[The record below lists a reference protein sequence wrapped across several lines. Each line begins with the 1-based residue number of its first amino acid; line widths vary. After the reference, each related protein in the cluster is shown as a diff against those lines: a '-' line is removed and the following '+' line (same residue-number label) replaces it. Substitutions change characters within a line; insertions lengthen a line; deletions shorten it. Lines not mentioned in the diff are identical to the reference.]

1 MHRSHMSRTSTEN
14 SISTPSSVSK
24 LEFALKS
31 NVKSEKVDSTE
42 RTGAMN
48 AEADVTI
55 EDSKT
60 DTGKVDGSRETTTA
74 AVAIGIARNVKTTI
88 SRSELNAIDAANREV
103 ALAEAEVT
111 TVAIRVATDKADG
124 MRGTT
129 TAEGVVTTEAVEIET
144 VVVAKFSTI
153 TTGIV
158 RNVKT
163 IISHSEQNATGV
175 ESHVVEA
182 VHETKTVEAPNEVT
196 KIATDEAVTVA
207 TRTATDEAMT
217 VATKTAT
224 DEADASNVEVAEM
237 KSEEMGIGTV
247 RSVKTTT
254 SHSEPNATDAVLL
267 VAEEEDEILD
277 EILVTVHHNVTE
289 EVVHHVESFPNAH
302 LAEKGNVLR
311 VVTGETEGMSAATKI
326 AVHTT
331 KPVHGT
337 MSERRNASLS
347 NLAHSVNLEGKG
359 LAMRTTAH
367 PNH

>member
-1 MHRSHMSRTSTEN
+1 
-14 SISTPSSVSK
+14 
-24 LEFALKS
+24 
-31 NVKSEKVDSTE
+31 
-42 RTGAMN
+42 MN
-48 AEADVTI
+48 AEAVVTI

-60 DTGKVDGSRETTTA
+60 ETGKVDGSRETTTA

-88 SRSELNAIDAANREV
+88 SRSEQNAIDAANREV

-111 TVAIRVATDKADG
+111 TVAIRVVTDKADG

-196 KIATDEAVTVA
+196 K
-207 TRTATDEAMT
+207 TATDEAMT
-217 VATKTAT
+217 VATRTAT

-237 KSEEMGIGTV
+237 TSEEMGIGTV

-267 VAEEEDEILD
+267 VVEEDEILD

-367 PNH
+367 LNH

>member
-24 LEFALKS
+24 LEYALKS

-60 DTGKVDGSRETTTA
+60 ETGKVDGSRETTTA

-88 SRSELNAIDAANREV
+88 SHSEQNAIDAANREV

-111 TVAIRVATDKADG
+111 TEAIRVVTDKADG

-196 KIATDEAVTVA
+196 K
-207 TRTATDEAMT
+207 TATDEAMT
-217 VATKTAT
+217 VATRTAT

-267 VAEEEDEILD
+267 VVVEKEDEEDEILD

-337 MSERRNASLS
+337 MSERRNASLA

-367 PNH
+367 LNH

>member
-1 MHRSHMSRTSTEN
+1 
-14 SISTPSSVSK
+14 
-24 LEFALKS
+24 
-31 NVKSEKVDSTE
+31 
-42 RTGAMN
+42 MN

-60 DTGKVDGSRETTTA
+60 ETGKVDGSRETTTA

-88 SRSELNAIDAANREV
+88 SRSEQNAIDAANREV
-103 ALAEAEVT
+103 VLAEAEVT
-111 TVAIRVATDKADG
+111 TEAIRVVTDKADG

-196 KIATDEAVTVA
+196 K
-207 TRTATDEAMT
+207 TATDEAMT
-217 VATKTAT
+217 VATRTAT

-267 VAEEEDEILD
+267 VVVEKEDEEDEILD

-367 PNH
+367 LNH

>member
-1 MHRSHMSRTSTEN
+1 MHRSHMSLTSTEN

-24 LEFALKS
+24 LEYALKS
-31 NVKSEKVDSTE
+31 NVKSEKVDSAE
-42 RTGAMN
+42 RIGAMN

-60 DTGKVDGSRETTTA
+60 ETGKVVDGLRETTTA
-74 AVAIGIARNVKTTI
+74 AVAIGIARNVITTI
-88 SRSELNAIDAANREV
+88 SHSEQNAIDAANREV

-111 TVAIRVATDKADG
+111 AVAIRVVTDKADG

-144 VVVAKFSTI
+144 VVAAKFSTI

-196 KIATDEAVTVA
+196 RIATDEEMTVA
-207 TRTATDEAMT
+207 TR
-217 VATKTAT
+217 TAT

-267 VAEEEDEILD
+267 VAEEGDEILD
-277 EILVTVHHNVTE
+277 GILVTVHHYGTE
-289 EVVHHVESFPNAH
+289 EVVHHVENFPNAH

-337 MSERRNASLS
+337 MSERRNASLA

-367 PNH
+367 LNH

>member
-1 MHRSHMSRTSTEN
+1 M
-14 SISTPSSVSK
+14 SK
-24 LEFALKS
+24 LEYALKS

-48 AEADVTI
+48 AEAVVTI

-60 DTGKVDGSRETTTA
+60 ETGKVDGSRETTTA
-74 AVAIGIARNVKTTI
+74 AVAIGIARNVRTTI
-88 SRSELNAIDAANREV
+88 SRSEQNAIDAANREV

-111 TVAIRVATDKADG
+111 TEAIRVVTDKADG

-182 VHETKTVEAPNEVT
+182 VHETKTVEPPNEVT
-196 KIATDEAVTVA
+196 K
-207 TRTATDEAMT
+207 TATDEAMT
-217 VATKTAT
+217 VATRTAT

-337 MSERRNASLS
+337 MSERRNASLA

-367 PNH
+367 LNH

>member
-1 MHRSHMSRTSTEN
+1 
-14 SISTPSSVSK
+14 
-24 LEFALKS
+24 
-31 NVKSEKVDSTE
+31 
-42 RTGAMN
+42 MN

-60 DTGKVDGSRETTTA
+60 ETGKVDGSRETTTA

-88 SRSELNAIDAANREV
+88 SRSEQNAIDAANREV
-103 ALAEAEVT
+103 VLAEAEVT
-111 TVAIRVATDKADG
+111 TEAIRVVTDKADG

-196 KIATDEAVTVA
+196 K
-207 TRTATDEAMT
+207 TATDEAMT
-217 VATKTAT
+217 VATRTAT

-267 VAEEEDEILD
+267 VVEEDEED
-277 EILVTVHHNVTE
+277 EILVTVHHNGRE

-367 PNH
+367 LNH

>member
-1 MHRSHMSRTSTEN
+1 MHRSHMSLTSTEN
-14 SISTPSSVSK
+14 STSTPSSVSK
-24 LEFALKS
+24 LEYALKS
-31 NVKSEKVDSTE
+31 NVKNEKVDSTE

-48 AEADVTI
+48 AEAVVTI

-60 DTGKVDGSRETTTA
+60 ETGKVDGSRETTTA

-88 SRSELNAIDAANREV
+88 SRSEQNAIDAANREV
-103 ALAEAEVT
+103 VLAEEEVT
-111 TVAIRVATDKADG
+111 TEAIRVVTDKADG

-175 ESHVVEA
+175 ESNVVEA

-196 KIATDEAVTVA
+196 K
-207 TRTATDEAMT
+207 TATDEAMT
-217 VATKTAT
+217 VATRTAT

-337 MSERRNASLS
+337 MSERRNASLA

>member
-24 LEFALKS
+24 LEYALKS

-48 AEADVTI
+48 AEAVVTI

-60 DTGKVDGSRETTTA
+60 ETGKVDGSRETTTA

-111 TVAIRVATDKADG
+111 TVAIRVVTDKADG

-196 KIATDEAVTVA
+196 K
-207 TRTATDEAMT
+207 TATDEAMT
-217 VATKTAT
+217 VATRTAT

-367 PNH
+367 LNH